1 MEGKILI
8 QISSG
13 RGPAEC
19 ELAVGL
25 FAQSLAKEFKGMR
38 ILEKHRSGTWEKIPH
53 SKLKEKCFN
62 SVLVEI
68 DLEETLDFCG
78 SILWICK
85 SPFRPKHGR
94 KNWFIDVSKVEVN
107 CDDKISDVAI
117 TSDFEINKE
126 RKITLNENDIRMER
140 FHCGGNGGQNVNK
153 VESGVRLI
161 HIPTGITASSTEER
175 TQYLNREIARKRLE
189 EKLMEKMDAQRAEFE
204 DGRWMRHCSLE
215 RGNARR
221 VFFGMEFQMVAI
233 KNEL

>member
-25 FAQSLAKEFKGMR
+25 FTEHLAKEFPEMK
-38 ILEKHRSGTWEKIPH
+38 ILEKHRSGAWEKLPH

-94 KNWFIDVSKVEVN
+94 KNWFIDVSEVEN
-107 CDDKISDVAI
+107 FTDEKISLD
-117 TSDFEINKE
+117 EK
-126 RKITLNENDIRMER
+126 DIRMER

-153 VESGVRLI
+153 VETGVRLI
-161 HIPTGITASSTEER
+161 HIPTGISVTATEER
-175 TQYLNREIARKRLE
+175 SQHLNREIAMRKLE
-189 EKLMEKMDAQRAEFE
+189 ERIREKIKEE
-204 DGRWMRHCSLE
+204 NSGRESERWEKHCTLE
-215 RGNARR
+215 RGNPIR
-221 VFFGMEFQMVAI
+221 VYEGMGFRQREAEC
-233 KNEL
+233 NL

>member
-38 ILEKHRSGTWEKIPH
+38 ILEKHRSGAWEKLPH

-68 DLEETLDFCG
+68 DLEDSQDFCG

-94 KNWFIDVSKVEVN
+94 KNWFIDVSKVEN
-107 CDDKISDVAI
+107 FTDEKISLD
-117 TSDFEINKE
+117 EK
-126 RKITLNENDIRMER
+126 DIRMER

-153 VESGVRLI
+153 VEAGVRLI
-161 HIPTGITASSTEER
+161 HIPTGISVTATEER
-175 TQYLNREIARKRLE
+175 SQHLNREIAMRKLE
-189 EKLMEKMDAQRAEFE
+189 ERIREKIKEE
-204 DGRWMRHCSLE
+204 NSGRESERWEKHCALE
-215 RGNARR
+215 RGNPTHIYE
-221 VFFGMEFQMVAI
+221 GIEFKVKLDIQAI
-233 KNEL
+233 

>member
-13 RGPAEC
+13 RGPSEC

-38 ILEKHRSGTWEKIPH
+38 ILEKHRSGNWEKIPK

-62 SVLVEI
+62 SVIAEI
-68 DLEETLDFCG
+68 DSEATRDFCG

-94 KNWFIDVSKVEVN
+94 KNWFIDVSKVEN
-107 CDDKISDVAI
+107 FTDEKISLD
-117 TSDFEINKE
+117 EK
-126 RKITLNENDIRMER
+126 DIRMER

-153 VESGVRLI
+153 VETGVRLI
-161 HIPTGITASSTEER
+161 HIPTGISVTATEER
-175 TQYLNREIARKRLE
+175 SQHLNREIAMRKLE
-189 EKLMEKMDAQRAEFE
+189 ERIREKIKEE
-204 DGRWMRHCSLE
+204 NSGRESERWEKHCTLE
-215 RGNARR
+215 RGNPIR
-221 VFFGMEFQMVAI
+221 VYAGMEFRQKTCRMQFMKTLFVL
-233 KNEL
+233 N